1 MKQRYKKPTG
11 VPEQFI
17 EATRH
22 GWIDNRTGEVLE
34 SIPNLVARL
43 ADYEKYMADL
53 EKLHEESDTD
63 ALSSGVNTFE
73 VHKPSKSL
81 ELQGEQEVE
90 AKQDLINH
98 TTVTDTIKEAPK
110 ADTVKE
116 KVGTTKEKAATETK
130 GRGKGRGKAQ
140 AQEQAQET
148 SAGSSI
154 VIR

>member
-17 EATRH
+17 GATRH
-22 GWIDNRTGEVLE
+22 GWVDNRTGEVLE
-34 SIPNLVARL
+34 AIPNLASRL

-81 ELQGEQEVE
+81 ELQEDQETV
-90 AKQDLINH
+90 AKLDLINH
-98 TTVTDTIKEAPK
+98 TTVTNTIKETPK
-110 ADTVKE
+110 DNTVKE
-116 KVGTTKEKAATETK
+116 KVGTTKEKVATETK
-130 GRGKGRGKAQ
+130 GRVKGRGKAQ
-140 AQEQAQET
+140 AQEQSQET
-148 SAGSSI
+148 SVGSSI